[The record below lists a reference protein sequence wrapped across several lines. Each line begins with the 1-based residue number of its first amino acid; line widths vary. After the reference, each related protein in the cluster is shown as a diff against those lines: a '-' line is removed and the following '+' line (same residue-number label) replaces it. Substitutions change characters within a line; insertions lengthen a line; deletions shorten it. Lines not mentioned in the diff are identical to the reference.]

1 MLKLFISLLLIS
13 TVVSAKETVT
23 IVYAWSPSDSTANY
37 DRVLA
42 DEANKIQNKYT
53 FLFDTKPGAGSSIAT
68 NYVANTPN
76 TILATSS
83 TLFIRPIF
91 YPDQSYDI
99 NNFKELMPQCNAP
112 LAISSVK
119 YKSWKEVPTDRPLTI
134 GTSGLGVTTHLT
146 ALQIVKKYPN
156 IQVVPFKSTSDSL
169 LSMVGGQTDL
179 HVAFISEAEAWS
191 KENTDPRRRVHV
203 LGITGMQQIKQYPTL
218 ISNGF
223 PSVLGSMSVPFH
235 LVVPA
240 KLPDDR
246 TQEWRDILVKAAKSK
261 TVIDTYA
268 VDSCVPSNMSESEMQ
283 AWFRAQAVQW
293 KKIGADVKLA
303 K

>member
-1 MLKLFISLLLIS
+1 
-13 TVVSAKETVT
+13 
-23 IVYAWSPSDSTANY
+23 
-37 DRVLA
+37 
-42 DEANKIQNKYT
+42 
-53 FLFDTKPGAGSSIAT
+53 
-68 NYVANTPN
+68 
-76 TILATSS
+76 
-83 TLFIRPIF
+83 
-91 YPDQSYDI
+91 
-99 NNFKELMPQCNAP
+99 
-112 LAISSVK
+112 
-119 YKSWKEVPTDRPLTI
+119 
-134 GTSGLGVTTHLT
+134 
-146 ALQIVKKYPN
+146 
-156 IQVVPFKSTSDSL
+156 
-169 LSMVGGQTDL
+169 
-179 HVAFISEAEAWS
+179 
-191 KENTDPRRRVHV
+191 VHV

>member
-1 MLKLFISLLLIS
+1 MLKIFISLLLA
-13 TVVSAKETVT
+13 VSVAHAKETVT

-91 YPDQSYDI
+91 YPDQSYDL

-119 YKSWKEVPTDRPLTI
+119 YKTWKDVPTDRPLTI

-146 ALQIVKKYPN
+146 ALQIIKKYPN
-156 IQVVPFKSTSDSL
+156 VQVVPFKSTSDSL

-179 HVAFISEAEAWS
+179 HVGFISEAESWS
-191 KENTDPRRRVHV
+191 KDNTDPRRRVNV
-203 LGITGMQQIKQYPTL
+203 LGTTGIHKIKNYPTL
-218 ISNGF
+218 ISAGF
-223 PSVLGSMSVPFH
+223 PSALGSMSVPFH
-235 LVVPA
+235 LVVPNRVSDA
-240 KLPDDR
+240 QAEELHS
-246 TQEWRDILVKAAKSK
+246 ILSKAAKSRAVLDSY
-261 TVIDTYA
+261 T
-268 VDSCVPSNMSESEMQ
+268 VDSCIPFNMDTAEMQ
-283 AWFRAQAVQW
+283 AWFRAQTVQW
-293 KKIGADVKLA
+293 KKLGSGVKLDR
-303 K
+303 